1 MRVTLTFDN
10 GPTPG
15 ITEPVL
21 DLLAERGVPAIFFA
35 VGDRVAAPGG
45 RMLAE
50 RVKAAGH
57 RIGNHSMTHRVPL
70 GDLAA
75 TASVAEITDAAAV
88 LDGLLDAAPLFRP
101 FGRGGR
107 IGPHLLS
114 SVAVDQL
121 CADGYTVAL
130 WSSVPRDWVD
140 PAGWVDVA
148 LDQIRENPWPVVVLH
163 DFAGGCLGRLPDFLD
178 ELDRL
183 SVEYRTD
190 LPDDC
195 TPIRDGEVVGDI
207 SSIVTNL
214 S

>member
-15 ITEPVL
+15 ITEPIL
-21 DLLAERGVPAIFFA
+21 DLLDERRVPAIFFA

-70 GDLAA
+70 GDLAD
-75 TASVAEITDAAAV
+75 TESVAEITDAAV
-88 LDGLLDAAPLFRP
+88 MLDGLLDPAPLFRP

-114 SVAVDQL
+114 SVAVERL
-121 CADGYTVAL
+121 CADRYTVAL

-148 LDQIRENPWPVVVLH
+148 LDQIRGNPWPVVVLH
-163 DFAGGCLGRLPDFLD
+163 DFADACLERLPAFLD

-183 SVEYRTD
+183 AVEY
-190 LPDDC
+190 
-195 TPIRDGEVVGDI
+195 TPISPPTARR
-207 SSIVTNL
+207 SVTATC
-214 S
+214 SVTSARS